1 MELDYYE
8 SPLVIV
14 GGWNPHI
21 LSMEWIN
28 SYFVNPLREL
38 GIEIEEPKRV
48 SNPGIGVSLNN
59 VDFIV
64 QPNRIEFRL
73 RESKDFSLLQTYA
86 FIICDC
92 LPATPVTACGVNIHF
107 KETGIN
113 PVLYELL
120 GSIRGY
126 SSEPLFYEQY
136 NYCMTSDKIP
146 LHIGLDINNEVGLD
160 INNEV
165 GMSGVRFNFHFDIDS
180 LEQFKSLIQ
189 KHSIQ
194 SLKAK
199 TIRLLSDMYNI
210 KAEG

>member
-21 LSMEWIN
+21 LNPDWIN
-28 SYFVNPLREL
+28 NYFVNPLREL
-38 GIEIEEPKRV
+38 GIETEEPKRLV
-48 SNPGIGVSLNN
+48 NPGIGVSLNN
-59 VDFIV
+59 VDFIL
-64 QPNRIEFRL
+64 QLNRIEFRL

-86 FIICDC
+86 FVICDC
-92 LPATPVTACGVNIHF
+92 LPATPVTACGVNIYF

-113 PVLYELL
+113 PMLYELL
-120 GSIRGY
+120 GSIREY

-136 NYCMTSDKIP
+136 NYCMTSDEIP
-146 LHIGLDINNEVGLD
+146 LHIGLDINNEDNL
-160 INNEV
+160 
-165 GMSGVRFNFHFDIDS
+165 SGVRFNFHFAIDS

-189 KHSIQ
+189 EHSIE

-210 KAEG
+210 NAEE

>member
-21 LSMEWIN
+21 LLSDEWIN
-28 SYFVNPLREL
+28 SYFINPLGEL
-38 GIEIEEPKRV
+38 GIEIEEPQRF
-48 SNPGIGVSLNN
+48 SHQGIGISLNN
-59 VDFIV
+59 VDFIL
-64 QPNRIEFRL
+64 QPNKIEFRL
-73 RESKDFSLLQTYA
+73 RGSKDFSLLQTYA
-86 FIICDC
+86 FVICDC
-92 LPATPVTACGVNIHF
+92 LPATPVTAYGVNIHF

-113 PVLYELL
+113 SVLYELL
-120 GSIRGY
+120 GSIREY

-146 LHIGLDINNEVGLD
+146 LHIGLDINNQENV
-160 INNEV
+160 
-165 GMSGVRFNFHFDIDS
+165 SGVRFNFEFDIDS
-180 LEQFKSLIQ
+180 LAQFKSLIQ
-189 KHSIQ
+189 KHSIE

-210 KAEG
+210 NAEG